1 MSGNRKVSHSVPN
14 SPVISIHKFLDKTPV
29 PSLKLKSPKFKMG
42 VPTPIKEGKLT
53 PNSEALTLLSGF
65 ADCSIQMK
73 DDEVQHLPSISQSLN
88 TMWETPKRKNVDGTA
103 SRTKKAK
110 IAQKEPRRI
119 NISKTEA
126 KSKPRTRVPDSEIR
140 LENIIVGSPIY
151 IPYRKKTPK
160 AKGKGSGSKGSKLK
174 QVIPSKPGMART
186 KLTPT
191 QADMER
197 QARAETRARRL
208 AEELAKQ
215 SKDAE
220 THPKMRKTDQ
230 DGKAPRKQLKA
241 KAPCKS
247 GQAGGKTKKPRRD
260 WEMHALWEIRRFQK
274 SVDLLIPLLSFQ
286 RVVREV
292 AQDFKTDLRF
302 QSAAILALQEAAEQF
317 LVMLF
322 ESVNLCAIHRGRQTI
337 APKDFYLVRRLWHI
351 AGINLWWI

>member
-65 ADCSIQMK
+65 ADGSIQMK

-88 TMWETPKRKNVDGTA
+88 TIWETPKRKNVDGTA
-103 SRTKKAK
+103 IRTKKAK
-110 IAQKEPRRI
+110 IAQKEPR
-119 NISKTEA
+119 
-126 KSKPRTRVPDSEIR
+126 RVPDSEIR

-186 KLTPT
+186 KLMPT

-220 THPKMRKTDQ
+220 THPKMRKTNQ
-230 DGKAPRKQLKA
+230 DGKVQRKQLKA
-241 KAPCKS
+241 KAPHKS
-247 GQAGGKTKKPRRD
+247 GQAGGKKKKPRRD
-260 WEMHALWEIRRFQK
+260 WEMHALREIRRFQK

-286 RVVREV
+286 HVVREV

-317 LVMLF
+317 LIMLF
-322 ESVNLCAIHRGRQTI
+322 ESVNLCAIHRGWQII
-337 APKDFYLVRRLWHI
+337 APKDFYFVRRLWHI
-351 AGINLWWI
+351 TGINLWWI

>member
-1 MSGNRKVSHSVPN
+1 MSGDRKVSRSVLN

-65 ADCSIQMK
+65 ADGSIQIK
-73 DDEVQHLPSISQSLN
+73 DDKVQHLPSISQSLN
-88 TMWETPKRKNVDGTA
+88 TIWETPKRKNVDGTVI
-103 SRTKKAK
+103 RTKKAK

-174 QVIPSKPGMART
+174 QVVPSKPGMAHT

-191 QADMER
+191 QV
-197 QARAETRARRL
+197 
-208 AEELAKQ
+208 
-215 SKDAE
+215 DA
-220 THPKMRKTDQ
+220 
-230 DGKAPRKQLKA
+230 DGKK
-241 KAPCKS
+241 
-247 GQAGGKTKKPRRD
+247 KKPRRD

-286 RVVREV
+286 HVVREV
-292 AQDFKTDLRF
+292 TQDFKTDLCF

-322 ESVNLCAIHRGRQTI
+322 ESINLCAIHRGRQTI
-337 APKDFYLVRRLWHI
+337 APKDFYLVRRLRHI
-351 AGINLWWI
+351 TGINLWWI

>member
-1 MSGNRKVSHSVPN
+1 MSRNRKVSHSVPS
-14 SPVISIHKFLDKTPV
+14 SPVISIHKFFDNTPV
-29 PSLKLKSPKFKMG
+29 PSLKLKSPKFKIG

-65 ADCSIQMK
+65 ADGSIQIK
-73 DDEVQHLPSISQSLN
+73 DDGVQHLPSISQSLN
-88 TMWETPKRKNVDGTA
+88 TIWETPKRRNVDGTA
-103 SRTKKAK
+103 IRTKKAK

-126 KSKPRTRVPDSEIR
+126 KSEPRTRVPDSEIR
-140 LENIIVGSPIY
+140 LENIVVGSPTY

-174 QVIPSKPGMART
+174 QVIPFKPGMART

-197 QARAETRARRL
+197 QVKAETRARRL
-208 AEELAKQ
+208 AEELAKK
-215 SKDAE
+215 SKNAKTD
-220 THPKMRKTDQ
+220 PKMRKTDQ
-230 DGKAPRKQLKA
+230 DSKAPRKQLKA
-241 KAPCKS
+241 KTPRKS
-247 GQAGGKTKKPRRD
+247 DGQKEKPRRD
-260 WEMHALWEIRRFQK
+260 WEMHTLWEIRQFQK
-274 SVDLLIPLLSFQ
+274 GVDLLIPLLSFQ

-292 AQDFKTDLRF
+292 AQNFKTDLRF
-302 QSAAILALQEAAEQF
+302 QSTAILALQEAAEQF
-317 LVMLF
+317 LIMLF
-322 ESVNLCAIHRGRQTI
+322 ESVNLCAIHQGRQTI